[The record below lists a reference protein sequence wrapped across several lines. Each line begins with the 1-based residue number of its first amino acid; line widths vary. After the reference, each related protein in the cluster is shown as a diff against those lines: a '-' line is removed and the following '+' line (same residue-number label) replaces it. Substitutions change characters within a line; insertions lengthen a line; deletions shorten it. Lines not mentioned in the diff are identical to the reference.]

1 MGQRSEEGGFY
12 WWYGVVEDRMDPSQL
27 GRVRVRILNAH
38 SAYNSDVGRNQL
50 PWANVLMPA
59 TSACVI
65 GIGTAPVGLIESSF
79 VFGFFR
85 DGHLCQFPVVLGSWH
100 GMRKQA
106 QDSLL
111 SRTDIGIPEADI
123 GFDIKQHDDSNFGTS
138 NQKNFGDGFKDQRTE
153 EELKKYPKVVSDI
166 KIGDGKTAEG
176 DDRGIQL
183 EEKNQQNYSKS
194 DYSGKTD
201 VNPIAINS
209 DEVLD
214 KTIYKY
220 KSKTLSDGGLLDDG
234 FIFQDMVHEPFLC
247 GITNESKISIIK
259 DTAILSTS
267 TPSIGNKA
275 KPYSETPKITDDA
288 GVVIY
293 NENNKV

>member
-1 MGQRSEEGGFY
+1 MAQRSEAGGFY
-12 WWYGVVEDRMDPSQL
+12 WWYGVVEDRMDPLQL

-38 SAYNSDVGRNQL
+38 SAYNSDIARDQL

-59 TSACVI
+59 TSACAV
-65 GIGTAPVGLIESSF
+65 GIGTSPVGLIETSF

-100 GMRKQA
+100 GIRKQA
-106 QDSLL
+106 ES
-111 SRTDIGIPEADI
+111 SIESNADI
-123 GFDIKQHDDSNFGTS
+123 GFDIKQHDDPNFGTS

-153 EELKKYPKVVSDI
+153 EELKNYPKVVSNI
-166 KIGDGKTAEG
+166 KIGDGKTKEG

-259 DTAILSTS
+259 DTAIVSTS

-275 KPYSETPKITDDA
+275 KQYSETPKITDDA